1 MDNNGLTATA
11 PTVETVRIDPN
22 NVRMSPQAMRMLTR
36 ATGRTMEQLMNSE
49 ESADKFQAIAFFEV
63 RRRHPELSAEDLW
76 QLAGDVEVELGGTD
90 TPDPFATVSSTE
102 SPPSPTTGIS
112 TPTT

>member
-1 MDNNGLTATA
+1 MT
-11 PTVETVRIDPN
+11 PSV
-22 NVRMSPQAMRMLTR
+22 MRLLSKT
-36 ATGRTMEQLMNSE
+36 TGRSMEQLLQSE